1 MNKPAAQRVRT
12 RHLDPFSAEAVVGKL
27 PGGVLSLRRGLRLL
41 ELLGEGEGGWSL
53 AELAR
58 QLDVNKAIALR
69 LLDELR
75 NAAYVYRDDLTETYH
90 LTYKLS
96 NLGLRKLSQTRV
108 LDQTNGVLR
117 ELANETGEL
126 VRLAVVEPEQR
137 LTWVLAFTGARR
149 SLHIDPNYRLSIGYN
164 THAAGKMW
172 LAQLPPDQVWPI
184 LMREGLESLTPHT
197 KTDRSAIEADL
208 QLARERGFASSDEE
222 NELGVRA
229 IAAPICIS
237 RVKGE
242 RFCVGVVS
250 VAAPTSRMSQ
260 TELEAH
266 APLLKATV
274 ARLSDIWPM
283 DFRTHVAAPSLKTSH

>member
-1 MNKPAAQRVRT
+1 MDKPRVQRLRT
-12 RHLDPFSAEAVVGKL
+12 RHLEPFATDADGGKL

-75 NAAYVYRDDLTETYH
+75 HAAYVYRDDTSETYH

-126 VRLAVVEPEQR
+126 VRLAVVEPDQR

-149 SLHIDPNYRLSIGYN
+149 SLHIDPNYRL
-164 THAAGKMW
+164 T
-172 LAQLPPDQVWPI
+172 
-184 LMREGLESLTPHT
+184 
-197 KTDRSAIEADL
+197 
-208 QLARERGFASSDEE
+208 SD
-222 NELGVRA
+222 
-229 IAAPICIS
+229 
-237 RVKGE
+237 
-242 RFCVGVVS
+242 
-250 VAAPTSRMSQ
+250 
-260 TELEAH
+260 
-266 APLLKATV
+266 
-274 ARLSDIWPM
+274 
-283 DFRTHVAAPSLKTSH
+283 APSQPIRWGNDGLTYI

>member
-1 MNKPAAQRVRT
+1 MDKPRVQRLRT
-12 RHLDPFSAEAVVGKL
+12 RHLEPFATDADGGKL

-75 NAAYVYRDDLTETYH
+75 HAAYVYRDDTSETYH

-164 THAAGKMW
+164 THAAGKAW
-172 LAQLPPDQVWPI
+172 LAQLPVQQVWPI
-184 LMREGLESLTPHT
+184 LLREGLEPLTPHT
-197 KTDRSAIEADL
+197 KTDRAAIDADL
-208 QLARERGFASSDEE
+208 RQCRERGFACSDEE
-222 NELGVRA
+222 NEMGVRA
-229 IAAPICIS
+229 IAAPITIL
-237 RVKGE
+237 KLTGE
-242 RFCVGVVS
+242 RHCVGVVS
-250 VAAPTSRMSQ
+250 VAAPTSRMTQS
-260 TELEAH
+260 ELEAH

-274 ARLSDIWPM
+274 ARLGEIWPM
-283 DFRTHVAAPSLKTSH
+283 DDKSQSIPPVYKTAH

>member
-1 MNKPAAQRVRT
+1 MDKPPAQRLRT
-12 RHLDPFSAEAVVGKL
+12 RHLEPFATDANQGKL
-27 PGGVLSLRRGLRLL
+27 AGGVLSLRRGLRLL

-58 QLDVNKAIALR
+58 QLEVNKAIALR

-75 NAAYVYRDDLTETYH
+75 NAAYVYRDDLTQTYH

-164 THAAGKMW
+164 THAAGKVW
-172 LAQLPPDQVWPI
+172 LAQLPPAQVWPI
-184 LMREGLESLTPHT
+184 LLREGLDPLTPHT
-197 KTDRSAIEADL
+197 KTERTAIEMDL
-208 QLARERGFASSDEE
+208 QLARDRGFASSDEE

-229 IAAPICIS
+229 IAAPICICNI
-237 RVKGE
+237 KDE

-260 TELEAH
+260 AELEAH

-274 ARLSDIWPM
+274 ARLSEIWPM
-283 DFRTHVAAPSLKTSH
+283 DFKTNAIPPSFKTTH